1 MRTAF
6 TERFGLRAPIV
17 QAPMAGATTP
27 SMVAA
32 VCEAGG
38 FGSLAAAYLSPAA
51 IEAQLRETRKLTSRP
66 FAVNLFAPFTDP
78 DVTPAQLSRAIDEL
92 RPFRERLGLGAP
104 GTAPR
109 VERFEEQF
117 EAVMR
122 EPPAALSFCFG
133 LIPPAAALRCRAA
146 GTALIGTATS
156 VAEVRALE
164 QSGVDFICAQGAEAG
179 AHRGTFDPLA
189 EPPGLGT
196 LLLVPLI
203 VDAVRVPVLAA
214 GGIMDGRGILAA
226 LSLGAVAAQLGT
238 AFLRT
243 PESSIPQVHKDALAR
258 VADEG
263 TVMTRAFSGRP
274 ARGLANR
281 FTREVRSPAPFPLQ
295 NSLTREIRQSAA
307 ARGDA
312 EALSLWAGQGAA
324 MARAL
329 PSGELLLLLERE
341 LDQASRRLAA
351 MPTT

>member
-17 QAPMAGATTP
+17 QAPMGGATTP

-51 IEAQLRETRKLTSRP
+51 IEAQVRETRKLTARP
-66 FAVNLFAPFTDP
+66 FAVNLFAPCVDP
-78 DVTPAQLSRAIDEL
+78 EVAAAELARALVEL
-92 RPFRERLGLGAP
+92 QPWRDRLGLGAP
-104 GTAPR
+104 VAPPK

-117 EAVMR
+117 AAVMR

-133 LIPPAAALRCRAA
+133 LIPPSAVERCRAA
-146 GTALIGTATS
+146 GTAIIGTATS
-156 VAEVRALE
+156 VAEARALE
-164 QSGVDFICAQGAEAG
+164 QSGVDLICAQGAEAG
-179 AHRGTFDPLA
+179 AHRGTFDPRA
-189 EPPGLGT
+189 EPSGIGT
-196 LLLVPLI
+196 LSLVPQI

-243 PESSIPQVHKDALAR
+243 PESSIPQVHKDAIAR
-258 VADEG
+258 ATDDA
-263 TVMTRAFSGRP
+263 TVVTRAFSGRP

-281 FTREVRSPAPFPLQ
+281 FTREVHSPAPFPLQ
-295 NSLTREIRQSAA
+295 NSLTREIRQAAA

-329 PSGELLLLLERE
+329 PSGELLLLLARE
-341 LDQASRRLAA
+341 LDEAALRL
-351 MPTT
+351 TGG